1 MILKEGALRQSR
13 KPHGKVYFISLL
25 AADSVGKIKD
35 EYFTFDIASKL
46 GFKNTLVEAVDCHD
60 LLRNY
65 DMKIQNT
72 RIKERIG
79 VYELVE
85 GFVQS
90 YPEASF
96 FIDECPFL
104 ISDTTSMEM

>member
-1 MILKEGALRQSR
+1 MLKEGALRQSGKR
-13 KPHGKVYFISLL
+13 NGKVYFISLL
-25 AADSVGKIKD
+25 ASDSVGEIED

-60 LLRNY
+60 LLRHYN
-65 DMKIQNT
+65 MKIQHT
-72 RIKERIG
+72 KSKERID

-104 ISDTTSMEM
+104 ISDATSK